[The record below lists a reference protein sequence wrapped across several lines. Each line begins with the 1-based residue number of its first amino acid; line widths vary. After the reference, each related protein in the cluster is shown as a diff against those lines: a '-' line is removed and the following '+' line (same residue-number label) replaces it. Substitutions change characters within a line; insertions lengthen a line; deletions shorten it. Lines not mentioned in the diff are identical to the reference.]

1 VDNNVKHFQMKY
13 TIYRIIN
20 KLNGK
25 IYIGKHQTNDVNDN
39 YMGSGRA
46 IKTAIKRHGSNNFS
60 KEILFVYDSEKEM
73 NDKEKELVTELFIS
87 DPDTYNL
94 GIGGEGGPH
103 FNGLR
108 HSEETRKNL
117 SEKQQGKKHTLETR
131 KKISEGNR
139 KRKISEETK
148 KKLSDRSKERW
159 SDSSKRK
166 EHSEL
171 MKNYYKPQ

>member
-1 VDNNVKHFQMKY
+1 MKY

-94 GIGGEGGPH
+94 GIGGEGD
-103 FNGLR
+103 
-108 HSEETRKNL
+108 
-117 SEKQQGKKHTLETR
+117 HTLT
-131 KKISEGNR
+131 
-139 KRKISEETK
+139 
-148 KKLSDRSKERW
+148 D
-159 SDSSKRK
+159 
-166 EHSEL
+166 
-171 MKNYYKPQ
+171 